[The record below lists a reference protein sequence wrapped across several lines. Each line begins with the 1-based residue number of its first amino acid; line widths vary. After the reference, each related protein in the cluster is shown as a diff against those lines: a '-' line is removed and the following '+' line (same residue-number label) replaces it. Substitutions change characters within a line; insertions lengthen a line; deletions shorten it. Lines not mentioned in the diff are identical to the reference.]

1 MTLYVAVT
9 KREDYVE
16 ANSLL
21 NGSRAFSFV
30 AGPSVGGILVQIL
43 SAPAAL
49 LADAVSFVGSALF
62 LTRIRA
68 EEPPLEP
75 ADGRH
80 ASSDEWRACGSS
92 WGTASCARRWRP
104 WRR

>member
-30 AGPSVGGILVQIL
+30 AGPSFGGILVQIL
-43 SAPAAL
+43 SAPVAL
-49 LADAVSFVGSALF
+49 LARRGLLPRLGALSQPYPC
-62 LTRIRA
+62 RGAAARA
-68 EEPPLEP
+68 
-75 ADGRH
+75 GR
-80 ASSDEWRACGSS
+80 RAACEL
-92 WGTASCARRWRP
+92 R
-104 WRR
+104 